1 MALSATSD
9 GLGTAAWR
17 NILRP
22 LLLRLSSDNVLLIG
36 THVRARVIA
45 PILNAAVALSMVMS
59 FMLLLEAVFMSSVSL
74 YVKLFRRTPE
84 KRFKCKAMGGDAE
97 KGGLDYPM
105 VLVQIPMYNEKEVIG
120 FLTLSPLVIFSL
132 LRREL
137 TQILTF

>member
-1 MALSATSD
+1 
-9 GLGTAAWR
+9 
-17 NILRP
+17 
-22 LLLRLSSDNVLLIG
+22 
-36 THVRARVIA
+36 VRARVIA

-120 FLTLSPLVIFSL
+120 FLSL
-132 LRREL
+132 
-137 TQILTF
+137 TIGDF